1 MSLAFVALLSTVGC
15 VSVQADASRPAP
27 AVSAR
32 SGNSPT
38 PHASPAATAPAAVHD
53 SLARTEEGPERAR
66 EERRRKREDADR
78 RADVAAPSRA
88 QAPDLPPRAVP
99 VHPRAPRRPG
109 VPHRLPPKRTY
120 DMRAVCATG
129 QGIASAELVDLCRST
144 YGR

>member
-53 SLARTEEGPERAR
+53 SLARTEEGSERAR
-66 EERRRKREDADR
+66 EERRRKRADA
-78 RADVAAPSRA
+78 AAPSRA
-88 QAPDLPPRAVP
+88 QAPDLPPRSVP